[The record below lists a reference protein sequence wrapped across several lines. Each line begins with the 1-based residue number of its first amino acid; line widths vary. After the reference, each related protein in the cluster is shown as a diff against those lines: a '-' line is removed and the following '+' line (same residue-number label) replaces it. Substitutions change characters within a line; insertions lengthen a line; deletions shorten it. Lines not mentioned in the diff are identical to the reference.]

1 MARSGRSWVVA
12 AVMLGGALAACG
24 GQSSDPTVL
33 PPVVSTT
40 RPSGFGGTLP
50 VETTSTLAPTIA
62 PTIAPTVDAA
72 VTTVA
77 VSTTDEAALRAR
89 VLEYDRAFREELLHE
104 PNPNYQRL
112 LEFFPVG
119 STREQMLPQFIED
132 VRNQKAYRLN
142 SPDIYQFNI
151 ETIEYH
157 GHAESNVTVCI
168 EDNIVTMGPGS
179 DRKASTPD
187 DVVVEASL
195 SSIRY
200 VNRWTSVS
208 GRWELSA
215 GVSELKLGKGSLC
228 SAKH

>member
-33 PPVVSTT
+33 PPVLSTT

-89 VLEYDRAFREELLHE
+89 VLEYDRAFREELLHM
-104 PNPNYQRL
+104 PNPNYDRLRSYFTPHQRSGVSFDAMRTAS
-112 LEFFPVG
+112 ETQRTF
-119 STREQMLPQFIED
+119 
-132 VRNQKAYRLN
+132 RLN
-142 SPDIYQFNI
+142 SPDIYKPAV
-151 ETIEYH
+151 EALKLVDAVK
-157 GHAESNVTVCI
+157 GVVTLCVV
-168 EDNIVTMGPGS
+168 DNLVAVGPGP
-179 DRKASTPD
+179 DGIGLTND
-187 DVVVEASL
+187 DVVLDNTVGGDRRVDEWLLVGDAWF
-195 SSIRY
+195 IEQI
-200 VNRWTSVS
+200 VH
-208 GRWELSA
+208 SA
-215 GVSELKLGKGSLC
+215 PLAEGESCVG
-228 SAKH
+228 

>member
-12 AVMLGGALAACG
+12 AVVVGGALAACG
-24 GQSSDPTVL
+24 GQGSDPTVL

-50 VETTSTLAPTIA
+50 VETTSTVVPT
-62 PTIAPTVDAA
+62 TTLTVTA
-72 VTTVA
+72 VATTSVA

-112 LEFFPVG
+112 LDFFPAG

-142 SPDIYQFNI
+142 SPDIYNAI
-151 ETIEYH
+151 VEKTTLHGLTEATVTIC
-157 GHAESNVTVCI
+157 V
-168 EDNIVTMGPGS
+168 EDNIVWMGPGK
-179 DRKASTPD
+179 DGRASTID
-187 DVVVEASL
+187 DVVVDGGL

-200 VNRWTSVS
+200 ENRWTLSNQ
-208 GRWELSA
+208 RWVLIE
-215 GVSELKLGKGSLC
+215 GVSSAKLGVGSLC
-228 SAKH
+228 VAKP

>member
-12 AVMLGGALAACG
+12 AVVVGGALAACG
-24 GQSSDPTVL
+24 GQGSDPTVL

-50 VETTSTLAPTIA
+50 VETTSTVVPTTM
-62 PTIAPTVDAA
+62 PA
-72 VTTVA
+72 VSVATTSVA

-112 LEFFPVG
+112 LDFFPAG

-142 SPDIYQFNI
+142 SPDIYQINV
-151 ETIEYH
+151 EKVVYRSQ
-157 GHAESNVTVCI
+157 AERDVTVCI
-168 EDNIVTMGPGS
+168 EDNIVTMGPGTDS
-179 DRKASTPD
+179 KASTPD
-187 DVVVEASL
+187 DVVVDASL

-200 VNRWTSVS
+200 VNKWTSLG
-208 GRWELSA
+208 GRWELSV

-228 SAKH
+228 SAKR